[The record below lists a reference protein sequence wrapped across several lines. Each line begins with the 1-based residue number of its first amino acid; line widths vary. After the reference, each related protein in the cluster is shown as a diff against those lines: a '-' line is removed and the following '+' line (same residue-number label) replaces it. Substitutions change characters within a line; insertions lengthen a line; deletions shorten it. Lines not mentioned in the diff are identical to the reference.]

1 MIDLSKHILSNGLT
15 VLVHENH
22 RLPICT
28 VMIWFR
34 IGSRHERPGITG
46 MSHFLEHCYSMGTT
60 RFKPRENSWIIQRL
74 GGTKNAFTSRDT
86 TAYYSNVPSE
96 HLALILDLEADRL
109 KNLALP
115 EPNVLSEK
123 EVIKEEKRLRY
134 DDSPFGKMYETLYE
148 MAYHDHPY
156 QHPVI
161 GRWEDL
167 EAMTREDMWQYY
179 RGTYAP
185 GNIVISVA
193 GDVTDGTVSGL
204 VGEYFGDVPASGK
217 NPPDAPDLPDVA
229 TAHRTVIRKESD
241 LFAILMGYPCVA
253 VDHPDYAA
261 LTMTAAVLSA
271 GRSSRLYQKL
281 IFESH
286 LATFASASFEAMA
299 GPALFQIMA
308 QAQPD
313 HAIAEVEKA
322 IDAELNRLQTEGVP
336 GAEWDRVRNQVEA
349 DFVFALETNE
359 QRAEWMGRY
368 EVISARHGAEFVNR
382 LLPMLLEV
390 RPEDVVRVTGE
401 YLTADR
407 RCVVVLD
414 PIRKS

>member
-1 MIDLSKHILSNGLT
+1 MIDLSKHILPNGLT
-15 VLVHENH
+15 LLVHENH

-34 IGSRHERPGITG
+34 VGSRHERPGITG
-46 MSHFLEHCYSMGTT
+46 MSHFLEHCYSMGTA

-74 GGTKNAFTSRDT
+74 GGTKNAFTSRDY
-86 TAYYSNVPSE
+86 TAYYSSVPSE
-96 HLALILDLEADRL
+96 HLALILDMEADRL

-115 EPNVLSEK
+115 EPNVRSEK

-134 DDSPFGKMYETLYE
+134 DDSPFGKMVETLYE
-148 MAYHDHPY
+148 MAYDHHPY

-167 EAMTREDMWQYY
+167 ATMTREDMWQYY
-179 RGTYAP
+179 RELYAP

-193 GDVTDGTVSGL
+193 GDVTDGTVADL
-204 VGEYFGDVPASGK
+204 VGQYFDDLPASDTSMPGV
-217 NPPDAPDLPDVA
+217 PDLPAVA

-241 LFAILMGYPCVA
+241 LFAILMGYPCVG

-261 LTMTAAVLSA
+261 LTMAAAVLSA

-281 IFESH
+281 VFESH
-286 LATFASASFEAMA
+286 LATFVSASFEAMA

-313 HAIAEVEKA
+313 HLIDDVEEA
-322 IDAELNRLQTEGVP
+322 IDAALHRLQTEGVA
-336 GAEWDRVRNQVEA
+336 GAEWERVRNQVEA

-359 QRAEWMGRY
+359 HRAEWMGRY
-368 EVISARHGAEFVNR
+368 EVISARHGAALVNR

-390 RPEDVVRVTGE
+390 TPEDIARVARE

-414 PIRKS
+414 PIRKN